1 MRLLF
6 VSEADRRPIPASGI
20 KGPVPLLIAIMT
32 FVMVVVAAAGL
43 ALANTAT
50 VVKAGVENR
59 YSIQIADGAARAAP
73 AIAAARSAPQVS
85 RAEQV
90 PPEDLRRTLERWLGP
105 AGAKAD
111 LPLPVIIDVDL
122 RAGAD
127 ASAVAERIERAVPGA
142 QFVAHRTSLAPLL
155 EALRGLTLLAFGLVV
170 LIALASAAAIV
181 LAARGALDTHR
192 ATIEVMHGIGAT
204 DDQVA
209 RLFLRQIAIDALLG
223 GIGGAVVAGLIL
235 ATILGGASFATSL
248 AGAPPLG
255 WGDAAILGFMPLAVA
270 LLATLVARGALVR
283 ALRERL

>member
-1 MRLLF
+1 MKLLS
-6 VSEADRRPIPASGI
+6 VPEADRRLIPASGI

-43 ALANTAT
+43 ALGNTSS

-59 YSIQIADGAARAAP
+59 FSIQISDGSAKAP
-73 AIAAARSAPQVS
+73 AAVAAARGTPGIARV
-85 RAEQV
+85 AQV

-105 AGAKAD
+105 SGADAD

-122 RAGAD
+122 APGAD
-127 ASAVAERIERAVPGA
+127 ASAVARRIEQSVPGA
-142 QFVAHRTSLAPLL
+142 RFVAHRTSLGPLL
-155 EALRGLTLLAFGLVV
+155 DALHGLTMLAFGLVL
-170 LIALASAAAIV
+170 LIAMASAAAVV

-209 RLFLRQIAIDALLG
+209 TLFLRQIAIDALIG
-223 GIGGAVVAGLIL
+223 GIAGAATAGLIL
-235 ATILGGASFATSL
+235 ATIIGGASFATSL

-255 WGDAAILGFMPLAVA
+255 WGDAAILALLPLAVA
-270 LLATLVARGALVR
+270 LLATLVARGALLR

>member
-1 MRLLF
+1 MKLLS
-6 VSEADRRPIPASGI
+6 VPEADRRLIPASGI

-43 ALANTAT
+43 ALGNTASI
-50 VVKAGVENR
+50 VKSGVENR
-59 YSIQIADGAARAAP
+59 YSIQISDGSAKAP
-73 AIAAARSAPQVS
+73 AAVAAARGTPGVARV
-85 RAEQV
+85 EQV

-105 AGAKAD
+105 SGADAD

-122 RAGAD
+122 APGAD
-127 ASAVAERIERAVPGA
+127 ASAVAGQVERTVPGA
-142 QFVAHRTSLAPLL
+142 RFVAHRTSLGPLL
-155 EALRGLTLLAFGLVV
+155 DALHGLTMLAFGLVL
-170 LIALASAAAIV
+170 LIAMASAAAVV

-209 RLFLRQIAIDALLG
+209 TLFLRQIAIDALIG
-223 GIGGAVVAGLIL
+223 GIAGAATAGLIL
-235 ATILGGASFATSL
+235 ATIIGGASFATSL

-255 WGDAAILGFMPLAVA
+255 WGDAAILALLPLAVA
-270 LLATLVARGALVR
+270 LLATLVARGALLR